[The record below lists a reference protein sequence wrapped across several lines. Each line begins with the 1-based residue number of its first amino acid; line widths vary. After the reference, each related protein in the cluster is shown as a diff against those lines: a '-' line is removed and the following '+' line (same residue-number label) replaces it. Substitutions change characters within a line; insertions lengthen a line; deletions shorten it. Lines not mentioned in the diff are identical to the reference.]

1 MFIIDAMKYHDWSNI
16 IFNVFTDD
24 TKNWKKIMIWPNVT
38 QQKCNNNKYY
48 NSIFK
53 YYRDIKFNYVNLY
66 YVIEGRKCMTYVNF
80 YILDEHQ
87 V

>member
-1 MFIIDAMKYHDWSNI
+1 M
-16 IFNVFTDD
+16 T
-24 TKNWKKIMIWPNVT
+24 TNVT

-53 YYRDIKFNYVNLY
+53 YYIDIKFNYVNLY

-80 YILDEHQ
+80 YILDKHQ